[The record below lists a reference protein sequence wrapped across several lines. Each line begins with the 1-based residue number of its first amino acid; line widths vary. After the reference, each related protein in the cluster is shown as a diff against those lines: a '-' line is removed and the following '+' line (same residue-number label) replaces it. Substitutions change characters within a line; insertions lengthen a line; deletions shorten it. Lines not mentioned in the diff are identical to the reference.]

1 MNKPT
6 RNLTLMTDLYE
17 LTMMNG
23 YHALGTAN
31 RTAVFDVFFRQAG
44 QISYAVAAGL
54 EQAVEYIE
62 RTFTST
68 RTTSSICARRV
79 SAGASS
85 RSSATSVSRAT
96 FFPFPRVR

>member
-31 RTAVFDVFFRQAG
+31 RIAVFAVFFRQAG
-44 QISYAVAAGL
+44 QISYAVAAG
-54 EQAVEYIE
+54 EGE
-62 RTFTST
+62 R
-68 RTTSSICARRV
+68 RGVQRRCETGV
-79 SAGASS
+79 
-85 RSSATSVSRAT
+85 
-96 FFPFPRVR
+96 

>member
-31 RTAVFDVFFRQAG
+31 RIAVFDVFFRQAG
-44 QISYAVAAGL
+44 QISYAVAA
-54 EQAVEYIE
+54 
-62 RTFTST
+62 
-68 RTTSSICARRV
+68 
-79 SAGASS
+79 
-85 RSSATSVSRAT
+85 
-96 FFPFPRVR
+96 